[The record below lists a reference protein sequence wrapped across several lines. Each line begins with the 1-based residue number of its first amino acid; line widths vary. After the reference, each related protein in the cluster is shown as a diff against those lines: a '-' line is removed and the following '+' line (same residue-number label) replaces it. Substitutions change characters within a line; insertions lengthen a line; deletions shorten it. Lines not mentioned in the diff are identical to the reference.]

1 MFGKMSIKYK
11 IIWPMLLVMTIV
23 MGLMSYWIYDRTAD
37 SLQRQGFAMTE
48 TVRMGIENALVAR
61 QTAEEVMEREMI
73 GQAVLLSNLV
83 EKGTSYAELAELAKR
98 SGLDEF
104 WVTDGTGKTVLT
116 NMAPQV
122 EFDFGQDQ
130 QAQAYEF
137 MDLITGKRD
146 MVTQPAQVRTIDDK
160 IYKFVGVTGWKSPQ
174 IVQVGRDGARLMEL
188 EAEVG
193 AGPVIAQIKNQ
204 LGDQILFA
212 AVVAEDGKVTA
223 ASEAQLKQ
231 LPAELQ
237 GKLGEALQNE
247 QTTFLQSEYEGTKA
261 TYFFARLSN
270 GQGVVLALSNEI
282 LTSIQRVTIGA
293 TLGGLL
299 VIALVL
305 FAVVSRQFRR
315 LRSLNDALLSISN
328 GNGDL
333 TRRLPVESRDEI
345 GTLAVSA
352 NGMLDTL
359 QGTIR
364 RVTDA
369 VDKFHFASANLK
381 HTTEQ
386 VRVANHQIAGETMAV
401 SHLSSESDTQLT
413 GMSSLMTEL
422 AGTVEEIAASAKES
436 ALSTD
441 HSGKMV
447 SLGRGIVE
455 AATDKMKVIDH
466 NTQENNQV
474 IDQLAV
480 KSAQIEK
487 ILKMITDI
495 ADQTNLL
502 ALNAAIEAAR
512 AGEAGRGFAV
522 VAGEVRKLAENAV
535 RATSDIASI
544 TQDIRQEIQTIVH
557 NRGKHT
563 QDLEAGLQ
571 AFGTVE
577 QVFDEIASA
586 SEEMASHLEAITQEN
601 ERLAVSWQELMSG
614 VEDLQA
620 ASRRTVGNT
629 ENIAACIE
637 EQTASMDEI
646 AGSSAMLADTAAEL
660 QETVAGYKV

>member
-1 MFGKMSIKYK
+1 MSIKYK
-11 IIWPMLLVMTIV
+11 IIWPMLLVMTLV
-23 MGLMSYWIYDRTAD
+23 MGVMSSWIYVRTAD

-48 TVRMGIENALVAR
+48 TVRMSIENARLAR
-61 QTAEEVMEREMI
+61 QTAEEVMEREMV

-83 EKGTSYAELAELAKR
+83 AKGTSYAELEELARR

-116 NMAPQV
+116 NMAPKV
-122 EFDFGQDQ
+122 EFDFGLDK

-137 MDLITGKRD
+137 MDLITGKRET
-146 MVTQPAQVRTIDDK
+146 VTQPAQVRTIDDK
-160 IYKFVGVTGWKSPQ
+160 VYKFVGVTGWQSPQ

-212 AVVAEDGKVTA
+212 AVVGADGKVEA
-223 ASEAQLKQ
+223 ASDGQVGQ
-231 LPAELQ
+231 LPAELL
-237 GKLGEALQNE
+237 GKLGEALQNG
-247 QTTFLQSEYEGTKA
+247 QTAFLSSDYQGTKV
-261 TYFFARLSN
+261 TYFFAALSN
-270 GQGVVLALSNEI
+270 GQGVVLALSNEL
-282 LTSIQRVTIGA
+282 LTSIQWVTVGA
-293 TLGGLL
+293 TAAGLL
-299 VIALVL
+299 VIAVVL
-305 FAVVSRQFRR
+305 FVVVSRQFRR
-315 LRSLNDALLSISN
+315 LQLLKEALLSISK

-333 TRRLPVESRDEI
+333 TRRLPVTAQDEI
-345 GTLAVSA
+345 GALADSA
-352 NGMLDTL
+352 NAMLQTL
-359 QGTIR
+359 QGTVQ
-364 RVTDA
+364 RVTGA
-369 VDKFHFASANLK
+369 VDKFQLASSNLK

-386 VRVANHQIAGETMAV
+386 VRVANHQIADETQEV
-401 SHLSSESDTQLT
+401 SNLSSASDAQLT
-413 GMSSLMTEL
+413 AMSRMMTGL
-422 AGTVEEIAASAKES
+422 AGRVEEIAASARES
-436 ALSTD
+436 ALSTE

-447 SLGRGIVE
+447 TAGRGIVTS
-455 AATDKMKVIDH
+455 ATSKMQVIH
-466 NTQENNQV
+466 ENTQVNNKV

-512 AGEAGRGFAV
+512 AGESGRGFAV
-522 VAGEVRKLAENAV
+522 VAGEVRKLAEHAV
-535 RATSDIASI
+535 RSTADIASI
-544 TQDIRQEIQTIVH
+544 THDIREEIQTIVH

-563 QDLEAGLQ
+563 RDLEEGLQ

-577 QVFDEIASA
+577 QVFDEIAAA
-586 SEEMASHLEAITQEN
+586 SEEMAAHLEAITQEN
-601 ERLAVSWQELMSG
+601 ERLAVSWQDLMSG

-620 ASRRTVGNT
+620 ASRRTVGST

-646 AGSSAMLADTAAEL
+646 AGSSALLADTAAEL
-660 QETVAGYKV
+660 RETVAGYQV